1 MIKRKFMNQRSGV
14 LAAIGLCCITSLA
27 MAAEPSGVDAVGAPS
42 PIAIQAC
49 EGEDV
54 GAAVEYSLK
63 GGRVFE
69 GSCTMINGRLV
80 ALPVTK
86 VQTLK
91 ADDPSPDLSASKP
104 QT

>member
-1 MIKRKFMNQRSGV
+1 MNQRSGA

-27 MAAEPSGVDAVGAPS
+27 VAAEPSTVDAVGAPS

-49 EGEDV
+49 EGEEV
-54 GAAVEYSLK
+54 GAAVEYTLK
-63 GGRVFE
+63 GGKVFE

-86 VQTLK
+86 IQTLK
-91 ADDPSPDLSASKP
+91 TDDLSPDKSASNP
-104 QT
+104 RT